1 MAEQPGSDQPA
12 GEASK
17 KSKKQLTRNEKIRD
31 FLIGFVGWWIISG
44 LVWLVGTNATFTF
57 PSRLWNELLALFQL
71 LFLLLFFLTQLI
83 ALILLA
89 FRRGWIALGMLSA
102 IALNLTVSLLVGMT
116 QNAFCFAPFFVPL
129 R

>member
-1 MAEQPGSDQPA
+1 MAEQPESDKPA
-12 GEASK
+12 EGTSNK
-17 KSKKQLTRNEKIRD
+17 PKKQLTRNEIIRD

-44 LVWLVGTNATFTF
+44 LVWLGVTNATFTL
-57 PSRLWNELLALFQL
+57 PSRIWNELLALFEL
-71 LFLLLFFLTQLI
+71 IFLLLFFLTQLI

-102 IALNLTVSLLVGMT
+102 IALNLMITLFIGLT

>member
-1 MAEQPGSDQPA
+1 MAEQPESDKPA
-12 GEASK
+12 EGASK

-44 LVWLVGTNATFTF
+44 LVWLVVTNATFTF
-57 PSRLWNELLALFQL
+57 PSRLWNELLALFEL
-71 LFLLLFFLTQLI
+71 LFLLLFFLAQLI

-102 IALNLTVSLLVGMT
+102 IALNLTITLLVGMT

>member
-1 MAEQPGSDQPA
+1 MAEQPEPEKPSEKIAKRP
-12 GEASK
+12 
-17 KSKKQLTRNEKIRD
+17 KKQLTRNEKIRD

-44 LVWLVGTNATFTF
+44 LVWLGVTNATFSA
-57 PSRLWNELLALFQL
+57 PSRIGNELLALFEL

-102 IALNLTVSLLVGMT
+102 IAMNLVITLLIGLT
-116 QNAFCFAPFFVPL
+116 QNAFCFAPFFIPL

>member
-1 MAEQPGSDQPA
+1 MAEQPGSVQPA
-12 GEASK
+12 GGASK
-17 KSKKQLTRNEKIRD
+17 KPKRQLTRNEKIRD

-44 LVWLVGTNATFTF
+44 LVWLGATNATFTL
-57 PSRLWNELLALFQL
+57 PSRLWTELLALFQL

-83 ALILLA
+83 ALILFA